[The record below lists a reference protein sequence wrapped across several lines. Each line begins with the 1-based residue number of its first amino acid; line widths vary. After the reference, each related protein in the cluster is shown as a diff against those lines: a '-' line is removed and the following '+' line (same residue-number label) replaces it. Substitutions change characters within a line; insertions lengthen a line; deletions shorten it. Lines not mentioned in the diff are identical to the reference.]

1 MYVRMYPCGSNKCK
15 ILHPHRYNFNVFVSG
30 MCDISACFGDH
41 QTQQRKIILFI
52 VYIFCHACVCDKTDY
67 VLCVCAF
74 YVRVSERASLLGCV
88 LTLASA
94 CSSSKAVSSHLLN
107 VMCLFLCV

>member
-15 ILHPHRYNFNVFVSG
+15 LLHPHRYNFNVFVSE

-41 QTQQRKIILFI
+41 QTQQGQIILFI
-52 VYIFCHACVCDKTDY
+52 SVHFLVCHACVCDKKDY

-88 LTLASA
+88 LTLA
-94 CSSSKAVSSHLLN
+94 CLLAAAPRQYLPI
-107 VMCLFLCV
+107 C